1 MGIIHVDELILEMP
15 YEEFIQEDFMGIWEA
30 MTILMGMHL
39 GHRLGNGNERRGA
52 ILEFVLVDH
61 LGFVNTFFSDRD
73 SKVTYQKNFDLL
85 CGRQYYKL
93 HEKDCRDDHKNIFEY
108 QSPYWRAIA
117 ATRIQVAWRYRQKR
131 LKHGKNSRSNNFA
144 PHSNNSSF
152 MRA

>member
-1 MGIIHVDELILEMP
+1 MGIIHVDELMP
-15 YEEFIQEDFMGIWEA
+15 YGEFIQEDFMGIWEA

-52 ILEFVLVDH
+52 ILEFDLVDH
-61 LGFVNTFFSDRD
+61 LGFVNTFFSERFLPSDR
-73 SKVTYQKNFDLL
+73 
-85 CGRQYYKL
+85 
-93 HEKDCRDDHKNIFEY
+93 Y

-144 PHSNNSSF
+144 PHPSNSSF
-152 MRA
+152 MRI